1 MPFLI
6 RAPGTH
12 SLLVDFGR
20 PHHRSLGVPLG
31 GAADR
36 AALALGNALL
46 GNEPAETALEI
57 TLAGPVLEATAPHA
71 VVVSGARFALW
82 VNDSPRPAAKSF
94 TVRPGDVLRIGTTE
108 RGLRG
113 YLCVVGGFE
122 SPVILGS
129 RSALEPI
136 RAGQQLVCRPS
147 LVRSRLLLDVPPVEG
162 DSAVLRAL
170 QGSHAGEFDAD
181 DFVSQDYTVAA
192 ESNRMGSRLQG
203 RPLAR
208 KDNHELLSAPVCPGT
223 VQITNDGQAIVLGV
237 DAQTI
242 GGYPRIAQVISADLD
257 KLGQL
262 RPGQTIRFQWV
273 DRADAESSYRARQA
287 WLQERVTRLRH
298 SIF

>member
-20 PHHRSLGVPLG
+20 PHHRSLGVPVG

-46 GNEPAETALEI
+46 GNDPAQSALEI
-57 TLAGPVLEATAPHA
+57 TLAGPVLEATAPHS
-71 VVVSGARFALW
+71 VVVSGAPFALW
-82 VNDSPRPAAKSF
+82 VNDSPRPAGKSF

-108 RGLRG
+108 LGLRG

-122 SPVILGS
+122 SQMILGS

-136 RAGQQLVCRPS
+136 RPGQQLVCRPS
-147 LVRSRLLLDVPPVEG
+147 EARSRLLLDAPPFID
-162 DSAVLRAL
+162 DSVVLRVL
-170 QGSHAGEFDAD
+170 KGSHAEEFDAGA
-181 DFVSQDYTVAA
+181 FVSQDYTVAA
-192 ESNRMGSRLQG
+192 ESNRMGNRLRG

-208 KDNHELLSAPVCPGT
+208 KDNQELLSAPVGAGT

-262 RPGQTIRFQWV
+262 RPGQVIRFQWV
-273 DRADAESSYRARQA
+273 DRTDAEASYRHRQA
-287 WLQERVTRLRH
+287 WLHERVTRLRH